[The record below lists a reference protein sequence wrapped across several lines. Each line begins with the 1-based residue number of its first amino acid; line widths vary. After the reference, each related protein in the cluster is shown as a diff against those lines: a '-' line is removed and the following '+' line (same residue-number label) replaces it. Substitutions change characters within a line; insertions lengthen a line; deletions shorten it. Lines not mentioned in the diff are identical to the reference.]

1 MQIIKR
7 NGNVVDFDKN
17 KVVLAIEK
25 SMMETEQ
32 GIDHKLA
39 LRIAN
44 DIEKECN
51 ENIMFITAIDIE
63 KIQDMVED
71 KLIKSKR
78 CDAGK
83 RYILYRNERTK
94 LRENPYWEMTDLQKA
109 ILENKY
115 RSHNE
120 SFKDFLHRVSNGD
133 KDIEKLILQKK
144 FLPAGRILA
153 GRGLHKNGKKITL
166 SNCYVLPPPE
176 DNIESIF
183 DTAKEMAR
191 TYSWGGGVGT
201 DVSKLRPK
209 KAKVNNAA
217 KTTSG
222 AISFMDLYSLTTEL
236 IGQQGRR
243 GALMIT
249 LDCTHPDIIDFINC
263 KTDLNKVTKANIS
276 IKFTDNFMNAILDDT
291 DWELYFKVEST
302 GEEIRKT
309 IKANDIFKLFC
320 KNDWNYAEPSA
331 VFWDKI
337 KSWNL
342 LSEDGEFEF
351 VGLNPC
357 ARW

>member
-1 MQIIKR
+1 MQIVKR
-7 NGNVVDFDKN
+7 NENIVNFN
-17 KVVLAIEK
+17 KQKIVLAIEK

-39 LRIAN
+39 VRIAN

-51 ENIMFITAIDIE
+51 EIHDLFTVE
-63 KIQDMVED
+63 CIQDLIEQ
-71 KLIKSKR
+71 KLMSSNRKDVAK
-78 CDAGK
+78 K
-83 RYILYRNERTK
+83 YILYRQERTK
-94 LRENPYWEMTDLQKA
+94 LRENPHWEMTDLQKA

-217 KTTSG
+217 RTTSG

-276 IKFTDNFMNAILDDT
+276 IKFTDDFMNAILDNA

-302 GEEIRKT
+302 GEEIRKI